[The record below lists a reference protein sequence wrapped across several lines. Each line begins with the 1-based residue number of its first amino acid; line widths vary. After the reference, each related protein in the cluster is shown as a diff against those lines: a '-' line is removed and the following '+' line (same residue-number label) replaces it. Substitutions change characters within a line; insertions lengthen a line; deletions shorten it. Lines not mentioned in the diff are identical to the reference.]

1 MDSCFENTFCEL
13 AAAKTATVSE
23 GNDLDD
29 DASKTGTAVEYT
41 IE

>member
-1 MDSCFENTFCEL
+1 MDSCFENSFCEF
-13 AAAKTATVSE
+13 AAVKTATVSE